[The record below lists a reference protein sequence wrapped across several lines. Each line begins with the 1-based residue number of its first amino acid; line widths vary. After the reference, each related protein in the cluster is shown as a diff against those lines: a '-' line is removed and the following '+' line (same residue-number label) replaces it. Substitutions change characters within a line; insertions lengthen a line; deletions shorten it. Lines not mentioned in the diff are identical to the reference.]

1 MKILVLGASSFSG
14 GWFVEVAKKAGHD
27 VVGLSRPQFDLLHGT
42 PVASQ
47 YIAER
52 VRAGYRRVV
61 NYAAI
66 NVVPDSWEKASVYY
80 ETNTAGIA
88 RLAQTL
94 LSAGI
99 EKFVQVSTPEVYGS
113 TGTFLKEGTP
123 FNPSTPYAVSR
134 AAADWHLRL
143 EHREWALPVCF
154 TRTVNVYG
162 ERQQAY
168 RIIPKAARC
177 ALSGTKLPLEG
188 GGVST
193 RSFIH
198 AEDAARATL
207 RVLEDGRPGEDYH
220 VAHPVQ
226 TSIRNLVETICY
238 RLGRDPNDV
247 IEVAPERVGKD
258 MNYQLD
264 DSKIRSELGWSES
277 ISLSDGID
285 RTLGWIV
292 ASEAKAA

>member
-1 MKILVLGASSFSG
+1 MKILVLGESSFSG
-14 GWFVEVAKKAGHD
+14 GWFVDVAKAGHD
-27 VVGLSRPQFDLLHGT
+27 IVSVDRPAWDLRFESSVKLLSKLVGEGFRH
-42 PVASQ
+42 
-47 YIAER
+47 
-52 VRAGYRRVV
+52 VV

-66 NVVPDSWEKASVYY
+66 NVVPDSWQKASVYY

-94 LSAGI
+94 LGAGV

-113 TGTFLKEGTP
+113 TGAFLKEGAA

-134 AAADWHLRL
+134 AAADMHLRL
-143 EHREWALPVCF
+143 MHKAFGLPVCF

-177 ALSGTKLPLEG
+177 ALSGEKLPLEG
-188 GGVST
+188 GGLSM

-220 VAHPVQ
+220 IAYPEQVQ
-226 TSIRNLVETICY
+226 IRWLVEVICK
-238 RLGRDPNDV
+238 RLGKNPADV
-247 IEVAPERVGKD
+247 IEDVSERVGKD
-258 MNYQLD
+258 MNYRLD
-264 DSKIRSELGWSES
+264 DSKIRSELGWRET
-277 ISLSDGID
+277 ISLDAGLD
-285 RTLGWIV
+285 RTLAWIR
-292 ASEAKAA
+292 EGYRAAA

>member
-14 GWFVEVAKKAGHD
+14 GWFVEVASKAGHD
-27 VVGLSRPQFDLLHGT
+27 VVGLCRPAWDLCDEHQGVVFSLIG
-42 PVASQ
+42 
-47 YIAER
+47 R
-52 VRAGYRRVV
+52 GYRHVV
-61 NYAAI
+61 NYAAV
-66 NVVPDSWEKASVYY
+66 NVVHDSWKRAPTYY
-80 ETNTAGIA
+80 KTNVVGIA
-88 RLAQTL
+88 RLADVL
-94 LSAGI
+94 EMASGL
-99 EKFVQVSTPEVYGS
+99 ERFVQVSTPEVYGS
-113 TGTFLKEGTP
+113 TGTFLKEGAP
-123 FNPSTPYAVSR
+123 FNPSTPYAISR

-143 EHREWALPVCF
+143 LHQEWGFPVCF

-177 ALSGTKLPLEG
+177 GLSGTKLPLEG

-207 RVLEDGRPGEDYH
+207 RVLEGGRPGEDYH

-226 TSIRNLVETICY
+226 TSIRNLVETVCY
-238 RLGRDPNDV
+238 KLGRDPNDV
-247 IEVAPERVGKD
+247 IEIAPERVGKD

-264 DSKIRSELGWSES
+264 DSKIRTELGWRET

-285 RTLGWIV
+285 RTLNWIV

>member
-27 VVGLSRPQFDLLHGT
+27 VVGVSRPIWDLLAQHQAA
-42 PVASQ
+42 PFDFVQ
-47 YIAER
+47 D
-52 VRAGYRRVV
+52 GYTRVV
-61 NYAAI
+61 NYAAV
-66 NVVPDSWEKASVYY
+66 NVVPDSWNRAPTYY
-80 ETNTAGIA
+80 QTNVAGIA
-88 RLAQTL
+88 RLAEVL
-94 LSAGI
+94 HMSSKL
-99 EKFVQVSTPEVYGS
+99 ERFVQVSTPEVYGS
-113 TGTFLKEGTP
+113 TGTFLKEGAP
-123 FNPSTPYAVSR
+123 FNPSTPYAISR

-143 EHREWALPVCF
+143 LYQEWGFPVCF

-238 RLGRDPNDV
+238 RLMRNPRDV
-247 IEVAPERVGKD
+247 IEIAPERVGKD

-264 DSKIRSELGWSES
+264 DSKIRAELGWRET

-285 RTLGWIV
+285 RTVDWVI

>member
-14 GWFVEVAKKAGHD
+14 GWFVDVARKAGHD
-27 VVGLSRPQFDLLHGT
+27 VVGLSRPQWDLLGNGSGA
-42 PVASQ
+42 PFR
-47 YIAER
+47 Y
-52 VRAGYRRVV
+52 VRSGYTRVV
-61 NYAAI
+61 NYAAV
-66 NVVPDSWEKASVYY
+66 NVVPDSWKRAPTYY
-80 ETNTAGIA
+80 ETNIAGVA
-88 RLAQTL
+88 RLAEVL
-94 LSAGI
+94 EEAPGL
-99 EKFVQVSTPEVYGS
+99 ERFVQVSTPEVYGS
-113 TGTFLKEGTP
+113 TGAFLKEGAP
-123 FNPSTPYAVSR
+123 FNPSTPYAISR

-143 EHREWALPVCF
+143 LHQEWGFPVCF

-162 ERQQAY
+162 ERQQPY

-220 VAHPVQ
+220 VAHPAQ
-226 TSIRNLVETICY
+226 TSIRSLVEAVCY
-238 RLGRDPNDV
+238 KLGFDPKDV
-247 IEVAPERVGKD
+247 IEIVPERVGKD

-264 DSKIRSELGWSES
+264 DSKIRTELGWRET
-277 ISLSDGID
+277 ISLSDGVD
-285 RTLGWIV
+285 RTLDWVI

>member
-14 GWFVEVAKKAGHD
+14 GWFVDVAKAAGHS
-27 VVGLSRPQFDLLHGT
+27 VRLLSRPAFDLCDFGE
-42 PVASQ
+42 S
-47 YIAER
+47 AEL
-52 VRAGYRRVV
+52 VGKLVDVGYDAVV
-61 NYAAI
+61 NYAAL
-66 NVVPDSWEKASVYY
+66 NVVPDSWTRAPDYY
-80 ETNTAGIA
+80 RTNVVGIA
-88 RLAQTL
+88 YLSGILVKRRLRR
-94 LSAGI
+94 
-99 EKFVQVSTPEVYGS
+99 FVQVSTPEVYGS
-113 TGTFLKEGTP
+113 TGTFLKEGAP
-123 FNPSTPYAVSR
+123 FDPSTPYAVSR
-134 AAADWHLRL
+134 AAADTHLRL
-143 EHREWALPVCF
+143 MHREWGLPVCF

-193 RSFIH
+193 RSFLH

-220 VAHPVQ
+220 IAHPGQVR
-226 TSIRNLVETICY
+226 IRHLVNTICE
-238 RLGRDPNDV
+238 RLGRAPENV
-247 IEVAPERVGKD
+247 IEDVPERVGKD

-264 DSKIRSELGWSES
+264 DSKIRSELGWRES
-277 ISLSDGID
+277 ISLDAGLD
-285 RTLGWIV
+285 RTLAWIV